1 MSGVVIVSALSI
13 GAPPESA
20 LAAVVA
26 VVSLDSSDFE
36 LEEHPANAR
45 TVAKLAAIAE
55 PRRRRRRGVVE
66 VGWFIEASF

>member
-1 MSGVVIVSALSI
+1 
-13 GAPPESA
+13 
-20 LAAVVA
+20 
-26 VVSLDSSDFE
+26 LDSSDFE